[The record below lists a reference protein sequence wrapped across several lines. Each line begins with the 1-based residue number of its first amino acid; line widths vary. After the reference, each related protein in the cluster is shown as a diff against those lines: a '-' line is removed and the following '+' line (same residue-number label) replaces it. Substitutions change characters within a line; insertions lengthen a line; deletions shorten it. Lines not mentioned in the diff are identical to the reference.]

1 MSDAR
6 SQLSKLVKMQQLALE
21 IQAAHA
27 VVDGAPAKLEEAER
41 RFRERNAEYV
51 AIKER
56 YDAIDADRRE
66 RSLELAT
73 LEDTRKHYQD
83 SLMQVKNQ
91 REYAAVLKE
100 IDAAKASIGEHEEA
114 ILSSMDEVET
124 LKIDLEAR
132 AAHIEAER
140 TIVEKE
146 RADVAAA
153 SADALLLIERH
164 SAERA
169 QIEST
174 LPAALVANVSRVEE
188 GRKGVFLVR
197 VERES
202 CSACHVRLRPQVYQ
216 EIRQAS
222 KIHVCGS
229 CRRYLY
235 TEAAFTAAPV
245 STSAALNGAG
255 TEAEAVNG
263 GAV

>member
-6 SQLSKLVKMQQLALE
+6 TQLLKLLKMQELALE
-21 IQAAHA
+21 IQAARSI
-27 VVDGAPAKLEEAER
+27 VDGAPAKLEEAEN

-51 AIKER
+51 ATKER
-56 YDAIDADRRE
+56 FDAVDADRSR

-73 LEDTRKHYQD
+73 LEETRKHYQD

-114 ILSSMDEVET
+114 ILSSMEEVEA
-124 LKIDLEAR
+124 LKTDLEAR
-132 AAHIEAER
+132 AAHIESER
-140 TIVEKE
+140 AIVEKE
-146 RADVAAA
+146 RADVEAAVA
-153 SADALLLIERH
+153 EALARIER
-164 SAERA
+164 SVDERG
-169 QIEST
+169 QIENT
-174 LPAALVANVSRVEE
+174 LPAALVANVKRVEE
-188 GRKGVFLVR
+188 GRKGIFLVK

-222 KIHVCGS
+222 KIHMCGS

-235 TEAAFTAAPV
+235 AEAAFKAAPV
-245 STSAALNGAG
+245 SPSASLPGAG
-255 TEAEAVNG
+255 TEVEAVNG